1 VSATV
6 IGSALLGSTL
16 LGSTSQGHPST
27 RSPLH
32 RSGGPTSSQ
41 GGSTNPPSPHQGS
54 GSQHNMAGAN
64 PPPPLQM
71 PYLASLNIPD
81 LTKLTN
87 DPILHDP
94 TWPAMP
100 TKLPSDIPKFEGK
113 AGDDPANHV
122 MTFHLWCSSNSIMDD
137 SVRLRLFQRTLTGPS
152 AKWYVEERSGSHTTF
167 ESLAKA
173 FLTFFQL
180 PIRHDNGLE
189 LLSNF
194 KQTSATHIADHIHEW
209 RRRRSL
215 CKAETTKQQCLD
227 WFLRSL
233 VSLLGKDVASTFP
246 QSEEEA
252 ISKAQQYDLIYAQ
265 SGYLYTVLPDLPK
278 PTPFGQDKPG
288 MSHSADGLIGATT
301 HHGPQPQQPPMY
313 GTPQYPPVYG
323 GTPYYPPPA
332 YQQPYPVA
340 TPPPISGPPPAPPI
354 HPPISTSSGTPSSSA
369 YSTSE
374 STTPSY
380 VPYGSVPPQNPYF
393 PFPGPPQP
401 MAPPHPHAG
410 VNFVQPSAAQQY
422 QNFEQ
427 LNTANPPHPANNNRR
442 KGKNR
447 NNNNPGQG
455 GNHPPQHQP
464 PGGNQ
469 NQGNQNPQGGNN
481 NKRQGRNTVK
491 TIHPCA
497 LCGVYGHYTHH
508 CPQIADFKRLKDSG
522 NLPPTPAQPA
532 PQQAQQQYVQ
542 QPPPAVLQNPIP
554 HQGVV
559 NTQQDAQRP
568 PPQAGQ
574 YHNPNNPAER
584 TILLTSEEEILL
596 QTRNRQY
603 PAESTSTSPET
614 NPTPAAP
621 PLVIPR
627 PSAEPPLRIPRIP
640 LRRNVHNPQAR
651 AAHNYS
657 LVDDL
662 AQSPAA
668 MSVLE
673 VLQTCPT
680 QRKSLL
686 SALGAVDPAD
696 TRLIT
701 FDLDSSEPRLPAA
714 VAIQVPVKIRNIT
727 VHRCIIDEGASTC
740 IMSKTVWQK
749 LGSPELTPSA
759 ITLRAYDGRPSSPEG
774 LLQNVP
780 VELGGKTIL
789 IDIEVIDVTLD
800 YNILFGRSYM
810 YAMKAV
816 ASSVF
821 RTIMFPHNGK
831 IVTIDQVSY
840 YEPNPSANVDNIL
853 PLIHTNQDVY
863 PLVEMGPGIFKD
875 PSLLGTYH
883 GAPPLLPP
891 NQVCVVT
898 SNKTHT
904 EDTHPPQEAAASPDV
919 STVAAPLPSE
929 PPANLSTPTVHESTP
944 PQGSSPIWETVP
956 RPLTQIPFFY
966 PPPGVEAFQV
976 AATLTLP
983 NMVLAI
989 PVWYL
994 HPPEMVPRPQEG
1006 LPMAIPV
1013 LTPTTPTTPILPT
1026 PPATAGGRRKQKEPV
1041 APRPPRIPP
1050 PCALCEKEG
1059 HQTNNCPSLPELR
1072 NLIPPNPTPS
1082 TPVTTASTT
1091 TPNPSSSKGLRTKF
1105 ACAIC
1110 SEYGHYTHHCPALPR
1125 FRQTLAAV
1133 RQNFQN
1139 NPRPA
1144 TSSSNI
1150 TDIRYVTTSVNE
1162 RMRCP
1167 CSLCDSLAHFTYQCP
1182 MILAY
1187 RQRQVARRHQ
1197 PTEPIIDIT
1206 SPPEDR
1212 RVISLEPEAL
1222 PTPPWFLNDISEELP
1237 RNPPN
1242 SPVHTETPHP
1252 TTTGTP
1258 QYFNIWLMSSEPSPS
1273 AYTPPLATPA
1283 GGNHTSTE
1291 ITHHDPL
1298 YSRCFQNDEEILEE
1312 LHSPDFPWDALHH
1325 RALFLPQEASCLL
1338 IKTPCTRSKPKILSH
1353 LGLLIGSRI
1362 PSPPL
1367 MHLKKVIWPTF
1378 PPPSKST
1385 FP

>member
-1 VSATV
+1 
-6 IGSALLGSTL
+6 
-16 LGSTSQGHPST
+16 
-27 RSPLH
+27 
-32 RSGGPTSSQ
+32 
-41 GGSTNPPSPHQGS
+41 
-54 GSQHNMAGAN
+54 MAGAN
-64 PPPPLQM
+64 PNPPLQM

-87 DPILHDP
+87 DPILHNP

-122 MTFHLWCSSNSIMDD
+122 MTFHLWCSSNSIMED

-152 AKWYVEERSGSHTTF
+152 AKWYVEEKSGSHATF

-246 QSEEEA
+246 QTEEEA

-323 GTPYYPPPA
+323 GTPYYPPPT

-340 TPPPISGPPPAPPI
+340 TPPPTSGPPPAPPV

-374 STTPSY
+374 STQPSY

-393 PFPGPPQP
+393 PFSGPPQP
-401 MAPPHPHAG
+401 NAPPHPHAG

-427 LNTANPPHPANNNRR
+427 LNAANPPHPANNNRR

-469 NQGNQNPQGGNN
+469 NHGNQNPQGGNN

-491 TIHPCA
+491 TNHPCA

-568 PPQAGQ
+568 PPQAGP

-603 PAESTSTSPET
+603 PAESTSTPPET

-627 PSAEPPLRIPRIP
+627 PTAEPPLRIPRIP

-701 FDLDSSEPRLPAA
+701 FDLDNSEPRLPAA

-831 IVTIDQVSY
+831 IVTLDQLSY

-853 PLIHTNQDVY
+853 PLIHTNQEVY

-898 SNKTHT
+898 SNQSHI
-904 EDTHPPQEAAASPDV
+904 EDTRPPQETPVIPDV
-919 STVAAPLPSE
+919 SAVAASLPPE
-929 PPANLSTPTVHESTP
+929 PPANSSTPTVHESTP
-944 PQGSSPIWETVP
+944 PQGPNPIWETVP

-966 PPPGVEAFQV
+966 PPPGVQAFQV

-1006 LPMAIPV
+1006 FPMAIPV
-1013 LTPTTPTTPILPT
+1013 LTPTPPLPPLPPYSLPPRLQLGAGGSRRSQLLPVPHASHHLAHYVRKQATKPTTVHHY
-1026 PPATAGGRRKQKEPV
+1026 R
-1041 APRPPRIPP
+1041 
-1050 PCALCEKEG
+1050 
-1059 HQTNNCPSLPELR
+1059 S
-1072 NLIPPNPTPS
+1072 
-1082 TPVTTASTT
+1082 
-1091 TPNPSSSKGLRTKF
+1091 
-1105 ACAIC
+1105 
-1110 SEYGHYTHHCPALPR
+1110 YG
-1125 FRQTLAAV
+1125 
-1133 RQNFQN
+1133 
-1139 NPRPA
+1139 
-1144 TSSSNI
+1144 I
-1150 TDIRYVTTSVNE
+1150 
-1162 RMRCP
+1162 
-1167 CSLCDSLAHFTYQCP
+1167 
-1182 MILAY
+1182 
-1187 RQRQVARRHQ
+1187 
-1197 PTEPIIDIT
+1197 
-1206 SPPEDR
+1206 
-1212 RVISLEPEAL
+1212 
-1222 PTPPWFLNDISEELP
+1222 
-1237 RNPPN
+1237 
-1242 SPVHTETPHP
+1242 
-1252 TTTGTP
+1252 
-1258 QYFNIWLMSSEPSPS
+1258 
-1273 AYTPPLATPA
+1273 
-1283 GGNHTSTE
+1283 
-1291 ITHHDPL
+1291 
-1298 YSRCFQNDEEILEE
+1298 
-1312 LHSPDFPWDALHH
+1312 
-1325 RALFLPQEASCLL
+1325 
-1338 IKTPCTRSKPKILSH
+1338 
-1353 LGLLIGSRI
+1353 
-1362 PSPPL
+1362 
-1367 MHLKKVIWPTF
+1367 
-1378 PPPSKST
+1378 
-1385 FP
+1385 